1 MTKVEEIKPLVEA
14 LTGDDW
20 PVFYQWVVSTEYKRR
35 EDAKIAGPAVEQAQA
50 DLIGEL
56 VDSGVITGPDTTTVE
71 EVAESR
77 EAPAWVNPGT
87 DHSKMYR
94 KGAVVSHA
102 GKLWQSITPG
112 LNSWEPGTENG
123 LTWAEVV
130 LPEVEPAEGDEPAE
144 TVPDFVQPTG
154 VHNSYAKGAKVR
166 FEGAVYESLIANN
179 AYSPT
184 AYPQG
189 WKQL

>member
-1 MTKVEEIKPLVEA
+1 MDDLKSQVQA
-14 LTGDDW
+14 LSADDW
-20 PVFYQWVVSTEYKRR
+20 PAFYHWVVTTEHKRR
-35 EDAKIAGPAVEQAQA
+35 EDAQIAGPAVEQAQA

-71 EVAESR
+71 EFAESR

-102 GKLWQSITPG
+102 GKVWESVTPA

-123 LTWAEVV
+123 LTWVEVV
-130 LPEVEPAEGDEPAE
+130 LPDAEPVEGEEPAGE
-144 TVPDFVQPTG
+144 TVSDFVQPTG
-154 VHNSYAKGAKVR
+154 AHDVYPLGGKVM
-166 FEGAVYESLIANN
+166 FEGNVYESLVANN
-179 AYSPT
+179 YYSPT

-189 WKQL
+189 WRKL